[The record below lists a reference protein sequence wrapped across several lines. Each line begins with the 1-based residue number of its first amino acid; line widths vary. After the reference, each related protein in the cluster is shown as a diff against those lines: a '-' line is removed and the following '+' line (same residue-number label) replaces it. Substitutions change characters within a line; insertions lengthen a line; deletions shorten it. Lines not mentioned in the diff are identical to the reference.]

1 MAKNSP
7 TPAAEPVFQVNSE
20 YFFSII
26 AAWLIPGAG
35 HWHLGYR
42 VRGLVTGAAILALFW
57 VGQALAVTEEAPG
70 LPSKPIA
77 VSRKINPVFFGCQV
91 GNGLSTWV
99 SEIVWGKERYSAA
112 DQSRIDRTLPSNLN
126 LAILF
131 TSVSGLLNYLLIL
144 HVMDPRTWKQA
155 VRDARARIGM
165 EGPQLNGEEANA
177 GRT

>member
-1 MAKNSP
+1 MAKKHP
-7 TPAAEPVFQVNSE
+7 TPTAEPVFQMSAE

-26 AAWLIPGAG
+26 AAWLVPGAG
-35 HWHLGYR
+35 HWLLGYR
-42 VRGLVTGAAILALFW
+42 VRALVMGAAILALFW
-57 VGQALAVTEEAPG
+57 VGQVLAVTDEAPR

-91 GNGLSTWV
+91 GNGLSTLV
-99 SEIVWGKERYSAA
+99 SDVLWGKERYSSA
-112 DQSRIDRTLPSNLN
+112 DQSRIDVTLPPNLN

-144 HVMDPRTWKQA
+144 HVMDPRSWKQA
-155 VRDARARIGM
+155 VRDARARSVE
-165 EGPQLNGEEANA
+165 EGPKTNGAEAHA